1 LYTAIERAAYCK
13 YHAIV
18 VVVNM
23 ETGRVFHNVT
33 LDDLGQIR
41 LYVRETAVA
50 RGCELAAIDEL
61 IVAVNEA
68 VANIIRHSYQNEPGE
83 IRVIIGCSRD
93 VVEVILLDD
102 GPGFDPTTV
111 PSPDTTL
118 PLAER
123 PFGGMGVHMMR
134 TFCDELRYRRDSRG
148 GNELILLKRIER

>member
-1 LYTAIERAAYCK
+1 MDFKA
-13 YHAIV
+13 
-18 VVVNM
+18 
-23 ETGRVFHNVT
+23 GRVFHNVT

-50 RGCELAAIDEL
+50 GACDLAAVDEL

-68 VANIIRHSYQNEPGE
+68 VANVVRHGYLNEPGA
-83 IRVIIGCSRD
+83 IRVTVVCSSDRLL
-93 VVEVILLDD
+93 VTLLDD
-102 GPGFDPTTV
+102 CPGFDPTMV

-134 TFCDELRYRRDSRG
+134 DFCDELNYRRDSRG
-148 GNELILLKRIER
+148 HNELTLLKRFDRKDSNTRP

>member
-1 LYTAIERAAYCK
+1 MDIEA
-13 YHAIV
+13 
-18 VVVNM
+18 
-23 ETGRVFHNVT
+23 GRVFHDVT
-33 LDDLGQIR
+33 LVDLGQIR
-41 LYVRETAVA
+41 LYVRDTVVA
-50 RGCELAAIDEL
+50 RGCELAAMDEL

-83 IRVIIGCSRD
+83 IKVTVVCRRD
-93 VVEVILLDD
+93 VIEVMLLYD

-134 TFCDELRYRRDSRG
+134 TFCDELSYRRDSRG